1 MFIDKVK
8 IYLKA
13 GNGGNG
19 AVSFHREKYVSM
31 GGPDGGDGGVG
42 GSIYFV
48 ADPAL
53 NTLLKFRYAQ
63 HFKAIDGENG
73 AKKDCSGKSGE
84 SMIISVPQGTIV
96 KDADN
101 GKIIADI
108 FYQGK
113 KVLILSGGKGGR
125 GNARFAT
132 PTRQAPTFSEQG
144 VKTEQHSVVLELK
157 TIADVGLIGFPNVG
171 KSTILSVI
179 SAARPKI
186 ADYHF
191 TTLSPNLGMV
201 KHFDESFVVADIPGL
216 IEGAGEGAGLGH
228 EFLRH
233 IERVRLMVH
242 VVDVSEREGRNPAE
256 DYKTIR
262 KELALYSEELIKRP
276 ELLVANK
283 IDILES
289 EELIGELEKEA
300 GKKAIRISAATN
312 KGVAEMVNEIAKALR
327 ELPPIIPVQKEAELE
342 YEIDTT
348 SICIKKDDD
357 GAFVVLGGVIN
368 DISRRVIMNNQESF
382 RYFQRMLRE
391 RGIID
396 ALIAEGVKEGDIVR
410 ISDFEFE
417 YLP

>member
-31 GGPDGGDGGVG
+31 GGPDGGDGGLG

-53 NTLLKFRYAQ
+53 NTLLKFRYSQ
-63 HFKAIDGENG
+63 HFKATDGENG
-73 AKKDCSGKSGE
+73 AKKNCFGKAGE
-84 SMIISVPQGTIV
+84 SLVITVPPGTVV
-96 KDADN
+96 KDADS
-101 GKIIADI
+101 GKVIADI
-108 FYQGK
+108 FYADK

-144 VKTEQHSVVLELK
+144 VKTEQHAVVLELK

-233 IERVRLMVH
+233 IERVRLIVH
-242 VVDVSEREGRNPAE
+242 VVDVSEREGRNPAK
-256 DYKTIR
+256 DYRTIR
-262 KELALYSEELIKRP
+262 NELKIYSEELIKRP
-276 ELLVANK
+276 EILVANK
-283 IDILES
+283 IDIAEN
-289 EELIGELEKEA
+289 EEVIAELEKEA
-300 GKKAIRISAATN
+300 GKKAIRISAATS
-312 KGVAEMVNEIAKALR
+312 KGITEMVNEIAKALK
-327 ELPPIIPVQKEAELE
+327 ELPNIIPVPKEAELE

-348 SICIKKDDD
+348 SINVTRDDD
-357 GAFVVLGGVIN
+357 GAFVVSGGVIN

-396 ALIAEGVKEGDIVR
+396 ALIEEGIKEGDLVR

-417 YLP
+417 YIP

>member
-19 AVSFHREKYVSM
+19 AVSFHREKYVAE
-31 GGPDGGDGGVG
+31 GGPDGGDGGLG

-63 HFKAIDGENG
+63 HFKAPDGENG
-73 AKKDCSGKSGE
+73 AKKRCSGKSGE
-84 SMIISVPQGTIV
+84 QLIITVPCGTVV
-96 KDADN
+96 KDAES
-101 GKIIADI
+101 GKVIADI
-108 FYQGK
+108 FYPEK

-132 PTRQAPTFSEQG
+132 PTRQAPSFSEQG
-144 VKTEQHSVVLELK
+144 IKTEQHAVVLELK

-171 KSTILSVI
+171 KSTVLSVI
-179 SAARPKI
+179 SAAKPKI

-201 KHFDESFVVADIPGL
+201 KHYDESFVVADIPGL

-233 IERVRLMVH
+233 IERVRLIVH
-242 VVDVSEREGRNPAE
+242 IVDVSEREGRNPAE
-256 DYKTIR
+256 DYRKIR
-262 KELALYSEELIKRP
+262 NELEVYSKELTNRP
-276 ELLVANK
+276 EILVANK
-283 IDILES
+283 IDIQEN
-289 EELIGELEKEA
+289 EEIITALEKEA

-312 KGVAEMVNEIAKALR
+312 SGIDEMVNEIAKALR
-327 ELPPIIPVQKEAELE
+327 ELPQIIPVEKEAELE
-342 YEIDTT
+342 YETDTT
-348 SICIKKDDD
+348 SLFVEKDVD
-357 GAFVVLGGVIN
+357 GAFVVRGGLID
-368 DISRRVIMNNQESF
+368 DISRRVILNNQESF

-396 ALIAEGVKEGDIVR
+396 ALVKEGIQEGDLVR
-410 ISDFEFE
+410 ISDLEFE